1 MRASHQQ
8 VAPRLRYS
16 DTSERFYPDPALG
29 GRRIS
34 CGPILFTASWEMLQ
48 TQSSLAESVDGEE
61 LRVEEGILEGNGD
74 LRPSSTAFHSLYI
87 YLPGGDS
94 QPGTDTEDGSS
105 ASLSG
110 DAACTDDFSLSLVD
124 TNLPSESELE
134 LRSFVS
140 KRLSRGAL
148 FEGMGNVASVELSST
163 EYSMGCFYCLLQE
176 DKVGEAA
183 EAELSAPPPE
193 YIVCFLAGSEKGLDL
208 FRLELDKYAEALK
221 AKLDPQMS
229 NLETD
234 IRPHLCSWF
243 EASVQPIQ
251 RVVHLFQEKLA
262 YLLHAALSY
271 TPVEVRNADDR
282 TQGDISRFLGM
293 AGLQGLVQEGTMASL
308 CVAMTEEEQ
317 RALIVDCS
325 DSQPQILH
333 AGNPGYEQ
341 PEAADPT
348 GRDEPL
354 RLVSVLRLPAEL
366 RQWRHSAED
375 CEGGA
380 RGDAGGQQCPEGPG
394 GVYPGG
400 WIFRS
405 QLLSCLYGSVSSHWA
420 HSSLALTTM
429 GSALSST

>member
-333 AGNPGYEQ
+333 AVSNKFCEDWMQIVTHSPDGGNPFLFRQ
-341 PEAADPT
+341 
-348 GRDEPL
+348 
-354 RLVSVLRLPAEL
+354 RLENFKLKVLPPHNASHLLGTSNALLPAT
-366 RQWRHSAED
+366 
-375 CEGGA
+375 GGT
-380 RGDAGGQQCPEGPG
+380 
-394 GVYPGG
+394 GVGTVGRWPYTE
-400 WIFRS
+400 WS
-405 QLLSCLYGSVSSHWA
+405 
-420 HSSLALTTM
+420 
-429 GSALSST
+429 